1 MVNESSINKAWRDAG
16 PDIAQA
22 ATSVESP
29 RFPARPIVRSVR
41 VCDIARD
48 APKVNA
54 ARPTAPRIVGSDRLA
69 MSYRNTAFVFYLPV
83 VAVALCG
90 TFSACGETRAAVAS
104 HTVSGSQKFASAFVN
119 WGTDGREINLRKW
132 EAWLDQPASSVLAVD
147 FYSDSAWKS
156 FFEFTWLPGFWKK
169 LNPARNI
176 AWSVPLT
183 VKGTPLADVA
193 SGLHDA
199 EFEAAAKAISAAQP
213 NAIIRIG
220 WEMNSVSMAWFAKD
234 QETDYIAAFRRVVG
248 IFRRYSPDFKYDW
261 CPGWG
266 AQDTPADAAYPGDD
280 VVDYIGLDV
289 YDFKFDGS
297 PEQRWD
303 THYLNAAFGLQWQKD
318 FAGQHGKRMSYPEW
332 GVGNFGDNPFF
343 VQQMHDWFVS
353 NADNI
358 AYAAYFDV
366 DGLWPTQIDNN
377 RFPKSQLLFRKLF
390 RRSAFLN

>member
-1 MVNESSINKAWRDAG
+1 MSNGLRKW
-16 PDIAQA
+16 
-22 ATSVESP
+22 
-29 RFPARPIVRSVR
+29 
-41 VCDIARD
+41 
-48 APKVNA
+48 
-54 ARPTAPRIVGSDRLA
+54 VGL
-69 MSYRNTAFVFYLPV
+69 V
-83 VAVALCG
+83 VAAAALSG
-90 TFSACGETRAAVAS
+90 IFSACGETQAAVAS
-104 HTVSGSQKFASAFVN
+104 HAVSDSRKFAAAFVN
-119 WGTDGREINLRKW
+119 WGTDGRELNLRKW
-132 EAWLDQPASSVLAVD
+132 EAWLDQPASSVLAID
-147 FYSDSAWKS
+147 FYSDSTWAS
-156 FFEFTWLPGFWKK
+156 FFEFSWLPGFWKK
-169 LNPARNI
+169 LNPARNVV
-176 AWSVPLT
+176 WSVPLT
-183 VKGTPLADVA
+183 VKGTSLADVA

-213 NAIIRIG
+213 KAIIRIG

-234 QETDYIAAFRRVVG
+234 QETDYIAAFRHVVG

-266 AQDTPADAAYPGDD
+266 PQDTPADAAYPGDD

-289 YDFKFDGS
+289 YDFKFDGTV
-297 PEQRWD
+297 EQRWN
-303 THYLNAAFGLQWQKD
+303 TYYLNAAFGLQWQRD
-318 FAGQHGKRMSYPEW
+318 FAGRHGKRMSYPEW

-343 VQQMHDWFVS
+343 VQQMHDWFVR